1 MTAQSYTVTC
11 PLCPFTATLDTSH
24 DAQDVAEA
32 HWHIHGYRCLVIPN
46 LSND

>member
-11 PLCPFTATLDTSH
+11 PLCPFTATLETSH

-32 HWHIHGYRCLVIPN
+32 HAKAHVHHCLITPN
-46 LSND
+46 LTE